1 LQEESAGVLNKEDW
15 LFFDFCVAV
24 LVFVLG
30 VIVNRTVLDFI
41 TKATSFIPNSHIL
54 ETLISVLSGSKK

>member
-1 LQEESAGVLNKEDW
+1 LEEESAGVSNKEDW
-15 LFFDFCVAV
+15 LFFGFCMVV

-30 VIVNRTVLDFI
+30 VTVNRTVLDAV
-41 TKATSFIPNSHIL
+41 TKATSFIPNCHIL